1 MPGMTEANARI
12 GALVGEALGLF
23 VDAVE
28 RVPAGRWDGPSNLDE
43 WSVRELVG
51 HVTGSA
57 TKIAV
62 LLEGGQP
69 WNTPSEPADW
79 VCGDPVAKLREIGGR
94 IERALP
100 EADLEA
106 PQPSPAGEMPL
117 HRALAF
123 PVADLTMHAW
133 DLHRS
138 CDRRIE
144 LPEGLRE
151 FCQALIDSVPE
162 EMMRRPGGFG
172 PATTP
177 PEGASET
184 DRLMAFLGR
193 SVG

>member
-1 MPGMTEANARI
+1 MTETNARI
-12 GALVGEALGLF
+12 GALATEALGFF

-28 RVPAGRWDGPSNLDE
+28 RVPAGSWDEPSNLGE

-62 LLEGGQP
+62 LLEGGQT
-69 WNTPSEPADW
+69 WGTPSEPADW
-79 VCGDPVAKLREIGGR
+79 VCDDPAAKLREIGGR

-100 EADLEA
+100 NADLEA
-106 PQPSPAGEMPL
+106 PRPSPAGEMPL
-117 HRALAF
+117 HEALAF
-123 PVADLTMHAW
+123 PMADLAMHAW

-138 CDRRIE
+138 CGRRAE

-162 EMMRRPGGFG
+162 QMMRRPGAFG

-177 PEGASET
+177 PEGAGDT
-184 DRLMAFLGR
+184 DRLMAYLGR
-193 SVG
+193 SVS